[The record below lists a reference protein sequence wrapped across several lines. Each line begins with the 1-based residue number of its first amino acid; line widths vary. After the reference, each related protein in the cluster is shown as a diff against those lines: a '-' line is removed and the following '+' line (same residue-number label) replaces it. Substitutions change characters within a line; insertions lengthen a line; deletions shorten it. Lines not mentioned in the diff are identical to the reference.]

1 MALEVLVAAFVLTQL
16 CYAVVNCGLLALF
29 LRRPANVV
37 DERTL
42 GRVLEANGGRIGR
55 EDEQSSRVAIQTDGG
70 PLKGERGSPERK
82 HSLGPDCRLPAAL
95 QRRIH
100 VFVPLVRGR
109 WRGLEATLASIA
121 AQSYPTS
128 LVSVTVVYEPRETD
142 ALALEGAIDADR
154 PPGLEVE
161 TLSLDATARA
171 VEQTRGASAP
181 AGDGGVESGNPS
193 ENGERTWWATGT
205 GTSPT
210 AATMLT
216 AAFESR
222 SVAAD
227 DLVAVFEAGSW
238 LPVDA
243 FELAVAGL
251 EEYDVVQTKHT
262 VRDVDAG
269 ILPLLDS
276 MATAAWSDLG
286 YRSSTGPYHLLGS
299 GYLATGRVLEDVT
312 SWRRRTGDDV
322 PLGLAA
328 SHRGNAL
335 GVVDRYVRLDC
346 PPELEAWLD
355 RKRAWTRDLYRRFFA
370 RGWSGVDDLRCWS
383 GTLLL
388 QSLALLSVVG
398 VPAAALVA
406 VLSAGGASV
415 ALPLTVQLLVGFNV
429 IVWAYYCLRAYRAAW
444 DAVPFRS
451 WPHGIAYS
459 LLANPFSQALY
470 ATLWA
475 APICLG
481 LVDLAHGDA

>member
-1 MALEVLVAAFVLTQL
+1 MALEVLVVAFVLTQL
-16 CYAVVNCGLLALF
+16 GYAAVNCGLLALF

-42 GRVLEANGGRIGR
+42 GGVLEATGGRIDR
-55 EDEQSSRVAIQTDGG
+55 DRRQSSRVTARTDGG
-70 PLKGERGSPERK
+70 SPERERGSPDRERD
-82 HSLGPDCRLPAAL
+82 LGPDCRLPSAL
-95 QRRIH
+95 RRRIH
-100 VFVPLVRGR
+100 VFVPLVHGH
-109 WRGLEATLASIA
+109 WRGLESTLASIA

-128 LVSVTVVYEPRETD
+128 LISVTVVYERRETD
-142 ALALEGAIDADR
+142 AIELEGAIDAER

-161 TLSLDATARA
+161 TLALDAAARA
-171 VEQTRGASAP
+171 TDQSNDT
-181 AGDGGVESGNPS
+181 GV
-193 ENGERTWWATGT
+193 WWATGT

-238 LPVDA
+238 LPVDT

-286 YRSSTGPYHLLGS
+286 HRSSAGPYHLLGS
-299 GYLATGRVLEDVT
+299 GYLTEGRVLAEVT
-312 SWRRRTGDDV
+312 AWRRRTGDDV

-328 SHRGNAL
+328 SHRGNRL

-346 PPELEAWLD
+346 PPGLEAWLA
-355 RKRAWTRDLYRRFFA
+355 RKRAWTRDLYHRLFA
-370 RGWSGVDDLRCWS
+370 RGWNGVDDLRCWS

-388 QSLALLSVVG
+388 QSLALLSVIG
-398 VPAAALVA
+398 VPAAALVT
-406 VLSAGGASV
+406 VLSASGASSV
-415 ALPLTVQLLVGFNV
+415 PFPPLVRLLVGFNV
-429 IVWAYYCLRAYRAAW
+429 LVWTYYCLRAYRAAW

-451 WPHGIAYS
+451 RPHKIAYS
-459 LLANPFSQALY
+459 VLANPLSQALY

-475 APICLG
+475 VPICLG
-481 LVDLAHGDA
+481 LVDLARGDA

>member
-42 GRVLEANGGRIGR
+42 GRVLEANGGQIGR
-55 EDEQSSRVAIQTDGG
+55 EDGQSSRVAIQTDGG
-70 PLKGERGSPERK
+70 SLKGERGSPGRK
-82 HSLGPDCRLPAAL
+82 RSLGPDCRLPSPL
-95 QRRIH
+95 RRRIH
-100 VFVPLVRGR
+100 VFVPLVHGR
-109 WRGLEATLASIA
+109 WRGLESTLASIA

-142 ALALEGAIDADR
+142 AIALEGAIDAER

-161 TLSLDATARA
+161 TLSLDAAAR
-171 VEQTRGASAP
+171 TTDRSNDDGA
-181 AGDGGVESGNPS
+181 
-193 ENGERTWWATGT
+193 WWATGT

-251 EEYDVVQTKHT
+251 EEYDIVQTKHT

-286 YRSSTGPYHLLGS
+286 HRSSTGPYHLLGS
-299 GYLATGRVLEDVT
+299 GYLATGRVLEDVAA
-312 SWRRRTGDDV
+312 WRRRTGDDV

-328 SHRGNAL
+328 SHRGDTL

-346 PPELEAWLD
+346 PPGLEAWLD
-355 RKRAWTRDLYRRFFA
+355 RQRAWTRDLYRRVFA
-370 RGWSGVDDLRCWS
+370 KSWSGLDDLRCWS

-388 QSLALLSVVG
+388 QSLALLSAVG

-406 VLSAGGASV
+406 VLSTSGASV
-415 ALPLTVQLLVGFNV
+415 TLPLTVRLLVGFNV
-429 IVWAYYCLRAYRAAW
+429 LVWTYYCLRAYRAAW

-451 WPHGIAYS
+451 WPHRVAYS
-459 LLANPFSQALY
+459 VLVNPLSQALY

-481 LVDLAHGDA
+481 LVDLARGDA